1 MFFGAPKWSLQSAEE
16 NRSDMDDKLEK
27 YYKETVPKRQRD
39 SAGVKSLTKAEQI
52 KFIIDLGATRG
63 EFKKLTNEEDRVNYI
78 LNKAEDYENMDLEK
92 LIPKYETVKEAKTEK
107 YKELEKLSKSQQV
120 NMLIELNITRGEMKK
135 LKTEDDRIKFII
147 KKSKLKS
154 LK

>member
-1 MFFGAPKWSLQSAEE
+1 MDAGINSLIYESNQQSSIGE
-16 NRSDMDDKLEK
+16 SKQSIK
-27 YYKETVPKRQRD
+27 YV
-39 SAGVKSLTKAEQI
+39 
-52 KFIIDLGATRG
+52 IDPVLG
-63 EFKKLTNEEDRVNYI
+63 KIPMNL

-120 NMLIELNITRGEMKK
+120 KMLIELNITRGEMKK
-135 LKTEDDRIKFII
+135 LKTEDDRVKFII